1 MLFCN
6 TLSIQF
12 DKSKRPYDKNVWSVE
27 YKRDAIAAKALENKC
42 QRLRLKILAS
52 RENGDAPS
60 FLFFQTF
67 LSQKEF
73 IKRIER
79 LSGICSSLKKTLFDM
94 EGNRSDGRQNLQKA
108 KNTCKRLLECY
119 EKEFEALF
127 QNQSSENVKLEL
139 VERELMKSIK
149 IKFDLLVTG
158 KHMVN

>member
-1 MLFCN
+1 
-6 TLSIQF
+6 
-12 DKSKRPYDKNVWSVE
+12 
-27 YKRDAIAAKALENKC
+27 
-42 QRLRLKILAS
+42 
-52 RENGDAPS
+52 
-60 FLFFQTF
+60 
-67 LSQKEF
+67 
-73 IKRIER
+73 
-79 LSGICSSLKKTLFDM
+79 M

-149 IKFDLLVTG
+149 IKFDLLVKG